1 MSRTIRFRKGKYV
14 PWWNNYEWKQWVEIS
29 KEEYHTTKYD
39 TRLHPYIWSGR
50 GIVYEKKVVN
60 KTTYWK
66 MHKDNT
72 YRCKEPGPSW
82 FRNLFTERP
91 QRREAK
97 RQLNKFLLDPDF
109 EVLLDSKATLEY
121 YT

>member
-14 PWWNNYEWKQWVEIS
+14 PWWNNYEWKQWVEIP
-29 KEEYHTTKYD
+29 KEEYLNTRYD
-39 TRLHPYIWSGR
+39 TRLYSYKWSSR

-66 MHKDNT
+66 MHKDST

>member
-1 MSRTIRFRKGKYV
+1 
-14 PWWNNYEWKQWVEIS
+14 
-29 KEEYHTTKYD
+29 
-39 TRLHPYIWSGR
+39 
-50 GIVYEKKVVN
+50 
-60 KTTYWK
+60 
-66 MHKDNT
+66 MHKDST